1 MKLGGAFSAI
11 ELTYTGRE
19 RSFVTWSAIL
29 GYAFDF
35 GAVRNVTLIWSA
47 FSAAGLLLAGLASDR
62 IGRKLAV
69 VASTCICILGFAAI
83 YCYGRVDYPGAVLSW
98 PLFWG
103 YALWGL
109 GQGSIG
115 VFGPWYSELFPVELR
130 STGTSVTFTT
140 GRLIG
145 SAMPYLVPVIA
156 ALLGDL
162 FNAMMFGVIGAVQSL
177 LFALFLPETAGRK
190 FTVIEGKEHG

>member
-1 MKLGGAFSAI
+1 MSTI

-29 GYAFDF
+29 DYAFDF
-35 GAVRNVTLIWSA
+35 YNLI
-47 FSAAGLLLAGLASDR
+47 
-62 IGRKLAV
+62 
-69 VASTCICILGFAAI
+69 
-83 YCYGRVDYPGAVLSW
+83 GAVLSW
-98 PLFWG
+98 PLFWC

-130 STGTSVTFTT
+130 STGASVTFTG

-145 SAMPYLVPVIA
+145 SAMPYLVPV
-156 ALLGDL
+156 
-162 FNAMMFGVIGAVQSL
+162 M
-177 LFALFLPETAGRK
+177 P
-190 FTVIEGKEHG
+190 

>member
-1 MKLGGAFSAI
+1 ML
-11 ELTYTGRE
+11 
-19 RSFVTWSAIL
+19 
-29 GYAFDF
+29 
-35 GAVRNVTLIWSA
+35 
-47 FSAAGLLLAGLASDR
+47 
-62 IGRKLAV
+62 
-69 VASTCICILGFAAI
+69 ASTCVCILGFVAI
-83 YCYGRVDYPGAVLSW
+83 YRFGRVDYPGAVLSW
-98 PLFWG
+98 PLFWC

-130 STGTSVTFTT
+130 STGASVTFTA

-156 ALLGDL
+156 ALIGDL
-162 FNAMMFGVIGAVQSL
+162 FNAMMFGIVGAVLSL

-190 FTVIEGKEHG
+190 FAVIEGKEHG